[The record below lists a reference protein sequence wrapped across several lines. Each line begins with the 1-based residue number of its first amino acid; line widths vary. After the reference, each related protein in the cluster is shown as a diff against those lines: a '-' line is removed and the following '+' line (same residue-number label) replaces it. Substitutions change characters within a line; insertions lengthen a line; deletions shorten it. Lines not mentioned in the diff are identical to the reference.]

1 MNKSQTYE
9 VRIAGNIQDITEK
22 ATKVKKTLEGLM
34 QNSNAPAGIT
44 KSFEKLDSLL
54 GLIRQKASKK
64 LDLDGFKDLN
74 HDVGSIKKVLLS
86 LGATFDDLYQ
96 KNEKEKLQLLDPE
109 DLKKIQ
115 DAQKGVL
122 DLEKALK
129 RISKEGK
136 TLKEA
141 RGALEKAS
149 LEKEARSSF
158 VQSKK
163 GERDQTQR
171 KLDDLDAA
179 DSALLKRI
187 EEFKQAEED
196 LSQAEK
202 ALEEA
207 SKGDKRTKQYKD
219 AKKGVDTAKANKN
232 AKALTEAE
240 TKAIEK
246 NKIAREELTAT
257 LEEQN
262 KAYEKAQ
269 GSLKRAIEAEE
280 AAQTKLALAEE
291 SDATRKIREQ
301 EQAYGELYTSLSK
314 LIPNFDELGISAD
327 YSEDN
332 VQKLNQAVNSFK
344 ENSIT
349 DLNKQ
354 LKVAIDGFD
363 EMGNMADSAT
373 DSIKS
378 SVSTIQAQNE
388 VASRVEGLKDRIKQF
403 LGVAG
408 AVQVFQRASRDAI
421 ATISELDETMT
432 EMAVVTELSVGDYWN
447 QLPEYSKQASD
458 LGVSIN
464 SAYKAATLYYQQG
477 LKGNEVTK
485 ISAET
490 LKMAKIAN
498 LDAAEATDKM
508 TAALRGFNMELNET
522 SAQRVSDVYS
532 QLAAITAADTKEI
545 ANAMTK
551 TASIAS
557 SAGMEFETTAAF
569 LSQII
574 ETTRES
580 AETAGTALK
589 TVIARFQE
597 LKKDPSEIGE
607 IDGEIVDA
615 NAIETALRSVGVA
628 LRDSSGQFR
637 ELDDVFLDLS
647 SKWDGLDKNTQ
658 RYIATIAAGSRQQ
671 SRFIAMM
678 SNYGRTQELVT
689 AANNSAGASQKQF
702 EKTTE
707 SLEYKIE
714 KLKNAWHEFT
724 MGIMNS
730 DFVKF
735 GVDILNVFLEVLNK
749 ATSAMGGFG
758 NSIAKISTIFAVFQ
772 MGSKIFKKL
781 TPHIDNVLTKI
792 VKKFYGYGEAAAKN
806 FKEGMEGQEKKTTQ
820 GELTEE
826 QKKKKEKKLAIT
838 REALKKGATSELVGF
853 KGAPKKVAGVAK
865 EYVGK
870 KASKVKETVGGIGKK
885 FTQFKDER
893 KKFSEG
899 KEDNSKKRDAIQQ
912 EIANQELIISLQGG
926 VAGFEEETEKAKKT
940 LSELRADLDKL
951 DAEVAS
957 SAQNYKD
964 QRKKQ
969 ASELGRNVASKLG
982 FGEAISS
989 HDKAA
994 AARQEAS
1001 DLAKKM
1007 PELENAE
1014 QQAKTTYDTDTQKLT
1029 NFNNRN
1035 SKKMQQLSAT
1045 EGDRQ
1050 EQISSLETGE
1060 SDRKVKIDMLTRQA
1074 QFRPES
1080 FNESQEKT
1088 LKTLQKEQDQLENLR
1103 KEQGQLVSLRE
1114 KEEKLTKKAQKSQQK
1129 YEEAA
1134 KERTENE
1141 EAFNEKSEE
1150 YLTNQEKMWDD
1161 IGKGVS
1167 AAGEKITGVG
1177 VAASMLGGIFDQLGL
1192 EGLGEAFSTL
1202 GQVATVF
1209 GTALSMLG
1217 PIISM
1222 VGKIGISTAGKLTIA
1237 GIQTQMAW
1245 WWILIIV
1252 AAVAALLI
1260 IAIAIAKAVKNNS
1273 AKAQLDKAR
1282 EAADA
1287 AAEAADAAKESYEN
1301 LANALDGLDDKYQAL
1316 EELTRGTEEWNEA
1329 VKDINNSVLDL
1340 IQQYPELA
1348 KFVKNEG
1355 GVLTLDVNTSE
1366 VQAILN
1372 DYQKNAVI
1380 ASNVAVGAK
1389 INVQEKEKDYATDQ
1403 LADNLKGSGMYGVRN
1418 AENYGKALADGVIA
1432 QTGPGAFKIIEGQ
1445 EAVAEQLGITETALK
1460 MYGSYIEKDVD
1471 ALREYGESLQ
1481 QADEQ
1486 TKALYEAMALQAQ
1499 QLVDMSNWTD
1509 QQRNQANNLVTG
1521 EDVKRYEDEFKEQYS
1536 ADSSNDDNATNQ
1548 ELIKY
1553 MESLDGVSS
1562 VKNVRADKIAYIDDK
1577 GEKQVVDKETYL
1589 KQMYSAKATEKAAS
1603 AISASRTVASSTAKT
1618 INDKISSQDET
1629 TRKAMGSAM
1638 GRLFEDS
1645 DGSKL
1650 TKADVDNLSKL
1661 TDEELKEIYNST
1673 SELQSL
1679 FASAEDFAASTRDTL
1694 RKSDETAAEA
1704 KIISDEINKG
1714 LEQKIDITK
1723 EFMNA
1728 GQQKAFAKKMSE
1740 VFKKTGS
1747 EGAAGLVAEFDGVL
1761 ANKTKE
1767 EKQKI
1772 TDLVNSYDW
1781 SNLEE
1786 VRAMQRDLVNSFD
1799 IGTEEAKKFADAVI
1813 NYNNALSSF
1822 ATQINPFDEY
1832 AQSLQELDTIER
1844 KITDLQWE
1852 YNEAM
1857 RDGTAAMTGMLD
1869 SLYEQIIAANQAK
1882 FEKAKEAKQG
1892 ADKRLATAYASGANI
1907 EGVGDLREIIPL
1919 LQDAEGNFSLDTSN
1933 IDMGLA
1939 NNEKVQ
1945 EWIEKVNEQ
1954 IEAGEE
1960 AEDLAREAKEGIL
1973 ELDDTAKE
1981 SRKELRDAIKDT
1993 LLNGLQEQIDVSREI
2008 LEAEKEANA
2017 QLISKMQE
2025 QINVQRQRDQ
2035 NAETEQNITDMY
2047 SQLAYMQMD
2056 TGSSPLEAAQL
2067 QEQIANAEK
2076 EYQNTLIDQSIQSLQ
2091 DANAKAE
2098 EQRER
2103 QISLQEQSLENY
2115 KNSEQFQASVESA
2128 LNEMLSSNNPFETA
2142 IGSQMRD
2149 SAKLGLT
2156 ADELSDWEASM
2167 AVTVAQAKGISNL
2180 EEILSGMEMGE
2191 GMTLEE
2197 IEARAQN
2204 AADTQKRSDLASKGF
2219 NLLTTEGA
2227 TEGSFAHGSNVVSA
2241 AENLTKKDSASQN
2254 ADYQA
2259 TLERAKKS
2267 GNYSKDI
2274 LSEYDYYSG
2283 MDASEITADGAKS
2296 YTEYLASEVGE
2307 VGEFENLTAEKA
2319 FGGISVPGSYS
2330 GILDMWGNPQFVTNE
2345 NFDATVNGETDN
2357 YVRLG
2362 DKVSND
2368 SLIKRLDYIY
2378 NNTGSSNTPY
2388 TYYNDMLYLRQGA
2401 GTWWI
2406 VKNESDE
2413 DYPRRLRD
2421 SAKNYMNSKTDKIY
2435 TKYAYKTGGLA
2446 DFTGPA
2452 WLDGTPSKPEYILN
2466 AKQTERF
2473 FSLVD
2478 VLEHF
2483 NDKEGKQASG
2493 DNYFDISINVEK
2505 LENDYDVEK
2514 IADKIRR
2521 MIYED
2526 ASYRNVNTINHI
2538 R

>member
-1 MNKSQTYE
+1 MNKSSTYE
-9 VRIAGNIQDITEK
+9 IKIAGNIKDITEK
-22 ATKVKKTLEGLM
+22 AGEVKKTLGSLM

-86 LGATFDDLYQ
+86 LGAIFDDLYQ

-115 DAQKGVL
+115 DAQKGVV

-129 RISKEGK
+129 KVAKEGK
-136 TLKEA
+136 NLKEA

-158 VQSKK
+158 VELKK
-163 GERDQTQR
+163 GERDQTQQ
-171 KLDDLDAA
+171 KLDALDAA

-187 EEFKQAEED
+187 EEFEQAEEA

-240 TKAIEK
+240 TKAIED
-246 NKIAREELTAT
+246 NKIAREELNKT

-262 KAYEKAQ
+262 KTYEKAQ
-269 GSLKRAIEAEE
+269 NSLKRATEAEE
-280 AAQTKLALAEE
+280 AAQTKLTLAKE
-291 SDATRKIREQ
+291 SDATRKINEQ
-301 EQAYGELYTSLSK
+301 QQAYAELYASLLK
-314 LIPNFDELGISAD
+314 IIPNFDKLGISAD
-327 YSEDN
+327 YSEEN
-332 VQKLNQAVNSFK
+332 VQKLNQEVKSFK
-344 ENSIT
+344 ENSII

-363 EMGNMADSAT
+363 EMGDVADNAA

-378 SVSTIQAQNE
+378 SISTIQDQNE

-421 ATISELDETMT
+421 ATISELDKTMT
-432 EMAVVTELSVGDYWN
+432 EMAVVTELSVGDYWG

-597 LKKDPSEIGE
+597 LKKNPSEIGE

-647 SKWDGLDKNTQ
+647 SKWSGLDKNTQ

-749 ATSAMGGFG
+749 ATSTMNGFG

-806 FKEGMEGQEKKTTQ
+806 FNGGMEAQEKKIAQ

-853 KGAPKKVAGVAK
+853 KEAPKKVAGVAK

-885 FTQFKDER
+885 FTQFNNER
-893 KKFSEG
+893 KDFNKG
-899 KEDNSKKRDAIQQ
+899 KEENSKKRDAIQK

-940 LSELRADLDKL
+940 LSKLRADLDKL
-951 DAEVAS
+951 DNEVTN

-969 ASELGRNVASKLG
+969 ASEFGRNVASKLG
-982 FGEAISS
+982 FGEAVGS

-1007 PELENAE
+1007 PGLEEAE
-1014 QQAKTTYDTDTQKLT
+1014 QQAKNVYEADAQELA
-1029 NFNNRN
+1029 NR
-1035 SKKMQQLSAT
+1035 MQQLSTT

-1050 EQISSLETGE
+1050 KQISSLETGE

-1080 FNESQEKT
+1080 FSGSQEKI

-1103 KEQGQLVSLRE
+1103 KEQNELNSLRKNE
-1114 KEEKLTKKAQKSQQK
+1114 GELTKKVQESQEK
-1129 YEEAA
+1129 YEEAT

-1141 EAFNEKSEE
+1141 EAFNAKSEE

-1192 EGLGEAFSTL
+1192 EWLGETFSTL

-1217 PIISM
+1217 PVISM
-1222 VGKIGISTAGKLTIA
+1222 VGKVGTSVAAKLVAAGISTQA
-1237 GIQTQMAW
+1237 AW
-1245 WWILIIV
+1245 WWVVLIV
-1252 AAVAALLI
+1252 AAIAALI
-1260 IAIAIAKAVKNNS
+1260 IGIVLLAKKSNS

-1287 AAEAADAAKESYEN
+1287 AAEAVDAAKESYEN

-1329 VKDINNSVLDL
+1329 IKDINNSVLDL

-1348 KFVKNEG
+1348 KFVENKD

-1366 VQAILN
+1366 VQSILKG
-1372 DYQKNAVI
+1372 YQKNSVI
-1380 ASNVAVGAK
+1380 DSNVAVGAK
-1389 INVQEKEKDYATDQ
+1389 INVQEKEKEYATDQ
-1403 LADNLKGSGMYGVRN
+1403 LQGNLKGSGMYGPSN

-1432 QTGPGAFKIIEGQ
+1432 QTGPGTFKIIEGQ

-1460 MYGSYIEKDVD
+1460 NYGDYIEKDVD
-1471 ALREYGESLQ
+1471 ALRAYGESLQ

-1521 EDVKRYEDEFKEQYS
+1521 EDIKRYKDEFKDQYS
-1536 ADSSNDDNATNQ
+1536 DDSSNDDNATNQ

-1553 MESLDGVSS
+1553 MESLDGISS
-1562 VKNVRADKIAYIDDK
+1562 VKNVRGNKVAYIDDK
-1577 GEKQVVDKETYL
+1577 GEKQVVDKQTYL
-1589 KQMYSAKATEKAAS
+1589 NQMYSAKATEKAAS

-1618 INDKISSQDET
+1618 INTKISSQDET

-1650 TKADVDNLSKL
+1650 TKADVENLSKL

-1704 KIISDEINKG
+1704 KIISEEINKG

-1740 VFKKTGS
+1740 VFKKSGS
-1747 EGAAGLVAEFDGVL
+1747 EGAAGLIAEFDGVL
-1761 ANKTKE
+1761 VNKTEE

-1832 AQSLQELDTIER
+1832 AQSLQDLDTIER

-1852 YNEAM
+1852 YNQAM
-1857 RDGTAAMTGMLD
+1857 RDGTIAMSGMLD

-1892 ADKRLATAYASGANI
+1892 AEKRLATAYASGANI

-1919 LQDAEGNFSLDTSN
+1919 LQDEEGNFSLDTSN
-1933 IDMGLA
+1933 IDVGLA

-1954 IEAGEE
+1954 IGAIGE
-1960 AEDLAREAKEGIL
+1960 AEELARDAKEGIL
-1973 ELDDTAKE
+1973 ELEDTTKE

-2025 QINVQRQRDQ
+2025 QINEQRQRDQ

-2056 TGSSPLEAAQL
+2056 TGSSPLEVAQL

-2115 KNSEQFQASVESA
+2115 KTSEQFQASVESA
-2128 LNEMLSSNNPFETA
+2128 LNEMISSNNPFDTA
-2142 IGSQMRD
+2142 IGNQMRD
-2149 SAKLGLT
+2149 SAKFGLT
-2156 ADELSDWEASM
+2156 ADELSDWETSM
-2167 AVTVAQAKGISNL
+2167 AVTVAQAKGINNL
-2180 EEILSGMEMGE
+2180 EEILSKMEMGE

-2219 NLLTTEGA
+2219 NLLTTPGA
-2227 TEGSFAHGSNVVSA
+2227 TEGSFAHDSNVVGA
-2241 AENLTKKDSASQN
+2241 AENLTKKDNASQS
-2254 ADYQA
+2254 ADYKA
-2259 TLERAKKS
+2259 TLERAKKAGHYS
-2267 GNYSKDI
+2267 GNI

-2283 MDASEITADGAKS
+2283 MDASEITAEGAKS
-2296 YTEYLASEVGE
+2296 YTEYLRDEVGS
-2307 VGEFENLTAEKA
+2307 VGQFENLSFMEAY
-2319 FGGISVPGSYS
+2319 GGMSIPETHKYLGSWRE
-2330 GILDMWGNPQFVTNE
+2330 GED
-2345 NFDATVNGETDN
+2345 FDLYVNGSEDL
-2357 YVRLG
+2357 YVELQSKAG
-2362 DKVSND
+2362 ESTSK
-2368 SLIKRLDYIY
+2368 KLDVISANSGNHTLVYGESG
-2378 NNTGSSNTPY
+2378 T
-2388 TYYNDMLYLRQGA
+2388 LYLKNTSANEWWTLAKEA
-2401 GTWWI
+2401 GS
-2406 VKNESDE
+2406 KN
-2413 DYPRRLRD
+2413 
-2421 SAKNYMNSKTDKIY
+2421 AKGKAWTDAKSYVGSHDTEKKY
-2435 TKYAYKTGGLA
+2435 TKYKYKTGGLA

-2466 AKQTERF
+2466 AAQTQKF

-2478 VLEHF
+2478 VLEGF
-2483 NDKEGKQASG
+2483 DEKESKSSG
-2493 DNYFDISINVEK
+2493 DNYFDIEINVEK

-2526 ASYRNVNTINHI
+2526 ASYRNVNAINHI